1 MKKYKFKAP
10 NRTFQ
15 LLLPFLCAADNFAI
29 VFLLCRLGLGI
40 LGRIGLADFL
50 LQDPV
55 LDYITKAVLILSVV
69 YSLLPLVMPKGCFLY
84 DDQVVLARYTITALN
99 WKNKI
104 AVPYYMIENAYVQY
118 SSIYWTKDMFSE
130 LVPYG
135 DFNYNVVLQLRDGK
149 KYIFSVQDAEDCCTE
164 IMAKVEQYANK

>member
-1 MKKYKFKAP
+1 
-10 NRTFQ
+10 
-15 LLLPFLCAADNFAI
+15 
-29 VFLLCRLGLGI
+29 
-40 LGRIGLADFL
+40 
-50 LQDPV
+50 
-55 LDYITKAVLILSVV
+55 
-69 YSLLPLVMPKGCFLY
+69 MPKGCFLY
-84 DDQVVLARYTITALN
+84 DDQVELDRYTITALN

-149 KYIFSVQDAEDCCTE
+149 TYIFSVQDAEDCCAE
-164 IMAKVEQYANK
+164 IMAKVEQYANKW

>member
-1 MKKYKFKAP
+1 MSIRPGYIGPHWSGGFPVTGSCFRLHNKSCFDFVGCLFA
-10 NRTFQ
+10 FAAGHAQ
-15 LLLPFLCAADNFAI
+15 GLL
-29 VFLLCRLGLGI
+29 
-40 LGRIGLADFL
+40 
-50 LQDPV
+50 
-55 LDYITKAVLILSVV
+55 
-69 YSLLPLVMPKGCFLY
+69 LY

-149 KYIFSVQDAEDCCTE
+149 KYIFSVQDAEDCCAE

>member
-15 LLLPFLCAADNFAI
+15 FLLPFLCAVDNFGI
-29 VFLLCRLGLGI
+29 VILLSRLCLAVLG
-40 LGRIGLADFL
+40 GVGLAKIL

-55 LDYITKAVLILSVV
+55 LDYITKAVLILSAV
-69 YSLLPLVMPKGCFLY
+69 YGLLPLVMPKGCFLY

-118 SSIYWTKDMFSE
+118 GSIYWTRDMLFE

-149 KYIFSVQDAEDCCTE
+149 KYIFSVQDAEDCCAE

>member
-1 MKKYKFKAP
+1 MESIFIKQGIVIRVLLEKWRNYGIIDEKMPDLGRNDLQRKAGEKKMKKYKFKAP

-104 AVPYYMIENAYVQY
+104 AVPYYMIENAPVKLP
-118 SSIYWTKDMFSE
+118 TRHCPE
-130 LVPYG
+130 
-135 DFNYNVVLQLRDGK
+135 
-149 KYIFSVQDAEDCCTE
+149 
-164 IMAKVEQYANK
+164 

>member
-1 MKKYKFKAP
+1 M
-10 NRTFQ
+10 
-15 LLLPFLCAADNFAI
+15 
-29 VFLLCRLGLGI
+29 
-40 LGRIGLADFL
+40 
-50 LQDPV
+50 
-55 LDYITKAVLILSVV
+55 SVV

-118 SSIYWTKDMFSE
+118 SSIYWTKDVFSE

-135 DFNYNVVLQLRDGK
+135 DFNYNVELQLRDGK
-149 KYIFSVQDAEDCCTE
+149 KYIFSVQDAEDCCAE